1 MTAVFS
7 LLEISPHAHTQIL
20 HDWQAS
26 CALLMLN
33 CGTAGSLLGLEKIY
47 PETNGNRSINSSGLW
62 FRLVKHQQ

>member
-7 LLEISPHAHTQIL
+7 LLEISPHAYTQIL

-26 CALLMLN
+26 HDLLMFN
-33 CGTAGSLLGLEKIY
+33 CGTVGSLLELQKIY
-47 PETNGNRSINSSGLW
+47 PETNGSISINSTGLW